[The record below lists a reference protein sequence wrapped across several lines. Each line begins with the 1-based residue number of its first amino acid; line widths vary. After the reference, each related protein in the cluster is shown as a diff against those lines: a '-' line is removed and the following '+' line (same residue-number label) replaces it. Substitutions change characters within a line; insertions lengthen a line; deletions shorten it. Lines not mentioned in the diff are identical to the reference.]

1 MARIARLFD
10 GPDKTGLPDFS
21 TRRIVQDEDERSK
34 IKQFLTGGV
43 LILRTSGR
51 SADALAP
58 EKKRAVPMSYAT
70 DGVWIWS
77 RAAAYYLDNH
87 GIAPEEDFLA
97 HILRCNYSA
106 SVPDQDAV
114 NSAIEDLKQHFSASQ
129 NRS

>member
-1 MARIARLFD
+1 
-10 GPDKTGLPDFS
+10 
-21 TRRIVQDEDERSK
+21 
-34 IKQFLTGGV
+34 
-43 LILRTSGR
+43 
-51 SADALAP
+51 
-58 EKKRAVPMSYAT
+58 MSYAT

-106 SVPDQDAV
+106 PVPDQDAI